1 MKSIS
6 LKSLVLFILR
16 GSYVEAVVN
25 YQLDVKGYENTDD
38 DSDIDAV
45 SCYCQMHFSIDNPVA
60 TLYHQNN
67 HPCQNDYMHYAVV
80 RRRTVTTVHDSAMP
94 CKKTEYNT
102 IPCNTIQYNE
112 MTCNTMQ

>member
-67 HPCQNDYMHYAVV
+67 HPCHNLLQNSFLFLQN
-80 RRRTVTTVHDSAMP
+80 SAFKHLIS
-94 CKKTEYNT
+94 CSLF
-102 IPCNTIQYNE
+102 IFLCR
-112 MTCNTMQ
+112 